1 MVDEIPSLTLQEKTL
16 LHLLDFKG
24 LEDAFE
30 FPPDVTQKGI
40 AAKIG
45 AQRKHMPRILKK
57 IVDNNMVSE
66 RRGRVSGSSQ
76 SMKVYLLTWNG
87 ISKANKIKEFVEN
100 SQIKVRDKEGNLID
114 TIMGDV
120 NDHVEGNLSL
130 LDIINNL
137 SDDGIFEGIAESIE
151 DVEELEAMPPKQEI
165 YWHTLLQV
173 WKDGRASVKQE
184 IYWHTLLQVWKDGRA
199 SVDEEDIL
207 KELRK
212 ILGISDEEHI
222 KMQERIIR
230 YASPVRK
237 KLLDIY
243 SAAYEAALKD
253 DLITDDERA
262 LLEALRQKLGIK
274 EDEQKEIESKLNRTR
289 SRS

>member
-16 LHLLDFKG
+16 LHLLGFKG

-30 FPPDVTQKGI
+30 FPAEVTQKGI

-57 IVDNNMVSE
+57 IVDSNMVSE

-114 TIMGDV
+114 TKIGNV
-120 NDHVEGNLSL
+120 NDHMEGDLSL

-137 SDDGIFEGIAESIE
+137 SEDGIFEGIFESIE
-151 DVEELEAMPPKQEI
+151 DVEELEAMPPRK
-165 YWHTLLQV
+165 
-173 WKDGRASVKQE
+173 E

-222 KMQERIIR
+222 RMQERIIR
-230 YASPVRK
+230 YASPVRT

>member
-16 LHLLDFKG
+16 LHLLSFKG

-30 FPPDVTQKGI
+30 LPQDVTQKGI
-40 AAKIG
+40 AAKIK

-57 IVDNNMVSE
+57 IMEGDLVSE

-76 SMKVYLLTWNG
+76 TMKVYLLTWSG

-100 SQIKVRDKEGNLID
+100 SQIKVRNKDGALID
-114 TIMGDV
+114 TKIREV
-120 NDHVEGNLSL
+120 NNIVDGKFSL
-130 LDIINNL
+130 LDIINNI
-137 SDDGIFEGIAESIE
+137 SEDGIFEGITESIE
-151 DVEELEAMPPKQEI
+151 DVEELKAMPPK
-165 YWHTLLQV
+165 H
-173 WKDGRASVKQE
+173 E

-212 ILGISDEEHI
+212 ILGISEKEHI

-262 LLEALRQKLGIK
+262 LLEALRQKLGLK
-274 EDEQKEIESKLNRTR
+274 EDEQKEIERKVNKRRMR
-289 SRS
+289 S

>member
-24 LEDAFE
+24 LEDTFE
-30 FPPDVTQKGI
+30 LPPEVTQKGI

-57 IVDNNMVSE
+57 LVDSNMVSE
-66 RRGRVSGSSQ
+66 RRGRVQGSSQ

-87 ISKANKIKEFVEN
+87 ISKANKIKEFAEN
-100 SQIKVRDKEGNLID
+100 SQIRVRDREGNLVEAKIE
-114 TIMGDV
+114 DV
-120 NDHVEGNLSL
+120 NDIIEGELSL
-130 LDIINNL
+130 LDIINNI
-137 SDDGIFEGIAESIE
+137 SEGGIFEGIVEGIE
-151 DVEELEAMPPKQEI
+151 DVEELEPMPPK
-165 YWHTLLQV
+165 H
-173 WKDGRASVKQE
+173 E

-212 ILGISDEEHI
+212 ILNISDEDHI
-222 KMQERIIR
+222 RMQERIIR

-262 LLEALRQKLGIK
+262 LLEALRQKLGLK
-274 EDEQKEIESKLNRTR
+274 EDEQKEIEDKINQTR
-289 SRS
+289 IRS